1 MAERPPNRVLTLLS
15 EISADPIMNDGVLAM
30 MDRETEFHSSLAAK
44 LTGVFLNSAGRAHY
58 EKALDE
64 MWAITSMTTSSI
76 PREVPEIVVGGG
88 LHAAIYCA
96 VRVHEGHP
104 KPLVIEAKERVG
116 GTFAVS
122 HDASFFLNSRNRPGN
137 LGIPGRDEA
146 LNVLP
151 GAPVQPADLSG
162 AEYQPNSTLAF
173 SIRSTLAMYARVLV
187 GHEVTAADSTSVT
200 LGTGKKIK
208 TTRVIYATGLG
219 SPNSPEGGIDGKYA
233 MDYMQFLS
241 HMDNMFPFKGVKRVA
256 VVGAK
261 DAGRTVIEALIG
273 QGPPSRL
280 SVASLDFVESIDW
293 YGVSESCVT
302 KKGWRENN
310 RSRYQGIGRVLP
322 TSTDEYG
329 NPSEDGRVNPIIRKA
344 DVAGIGFDGA
354 YIDGARYD
362 LVVWAT
368 GFTPQLDV
376 SDWYVYKAGRREVA
390 RMAESSVFVIGPA
403 SQIKDTKEAN
413 VPDTV
418 PENAA
423 AVFRY
428 ADRTAALAKH
438 LPAYGF
444 AERDSEVEEIVSVSF
459 EDLIIPDEPEPGIIP
474 QKAPEKERTIKGKD
488 ERPYK
493 VGDLIALIKSSGNGR
508 VELRNKVLSIEGST
522 RNPKVKVRETSG
534 YYRETR
540 FIDQP
545 REWQKVERGKRMNG
559 EPVPNY

>member
-1 MAERPPNRVLTLLS
+1 MAERPPDRVRTVLS
-15 EISADPIMNDGVLAM
+15 EISADPIMNDGILAM
-30 MDRETEFHSSLAAK
+30 MDRETEFHTALSAK
-44 LTGVFLNSAGRAHY
+44 LTGVFLNPAGRAHY

-64 MWAITSMTTSSI
+64 MWADTPI

-162 AEYQPNSTLAF
+162 AEYQPNSALAF

-187 GHEVTAADSTSVT
+187 GHEVKAADSTGVT

-219 SPNSPEGGIDGKYA
+219 SPNAPEGGIDGKYS

-241 HMDNMFPFKGVKRVA
+241 HMDNTFPFKDIKRVA

-261 DAGRTVIEALIG
+261 DSGRTVIEALVG
-273 QGPPSRL
+273 QGPSSRL

-293 YGVSESCVT
+293 YGVAGSCLT
-302 KKGWRENN
+302 KQGWRENN

-322 TSTDEYG
+322 SEVDEYG
-329 NPSEDGRVNPIIRKA
+329 NPKEDGRVNPINRKA

-362 LVVWAT
+362 LVIWAT

-376 SDWYVYKAGRREVA
+376 SDWSVYKAGRREVA
-390 RMAESSVFVIGPA
+390 RMAESSVFAIGPA
-403 SQIKDTKEAN
+403 SQIKDTREAN

-444 AERDSEVEEIVSVSF
+444 AVQDVSEGVSSVSVQF
-459 EDLIIPDEPEPGIIP
+459 EDLSSVVTDDDAVIVG
-474 QKAPEKERTIKGKD
+474 KRMVRGKD
-488 ERPYK
+488 QRPYK
-493 VGDLIALIKSSGNGR
+493 VGDLIAR
-508 VELRNKVLSIEGST
+508 VNPDKKGSFDYDYSYRRELRGKILSIDGPSKSP
-522 RNPKVKVRETSG
+522 RVKIRATNG
-534 YYRETR
+534 YSRYVSVIEEP
-540 FIDQP
+540 Q
-545 REWQKVERGKRMNG
+545 EWQKVERGKQMNG